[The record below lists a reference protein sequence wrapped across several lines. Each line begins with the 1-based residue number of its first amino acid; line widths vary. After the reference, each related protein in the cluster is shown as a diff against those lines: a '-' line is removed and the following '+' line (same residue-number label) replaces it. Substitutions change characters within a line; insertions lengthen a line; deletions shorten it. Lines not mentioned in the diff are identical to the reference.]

1 MTYRFPIFDGD
12 RVALAPHL
20 DLWMAGVRFGTV
32 IAVQA
37 NEEGTRMYCV
47 DYGDG
52 VSDRT
57 VWLTAEDLLGAVN
70 SRPGGGGIDQS
81 RVG

>member
-20 DLWMAGVRFGTV
+20 DLWMQGIRFGIV
-32 IAVQA
+32 VQQSV

-70 SRPGGGGIDQS
+70 PVPGK
-81 RVG
+81 VGL